1 MHTADMSH
9 QQKGGRGGGRFGGR
23 GRGGREGGGRGRG
36 RGGGAGP
43 SDFGGLWDPT
53 VKWFF
58 EDADGGGG
66 GGGAPP
72 KGGLEKG
79 INKKRARDYHV
90 KGREGAR
97 APSLDDARKTAVLEL
112 RRYKLVKRLRHQLA
126 LKCGQLQVKPPLLV
140 FERWLARAML
150 EDGDDAV
157 PTPMFPAVDAEGGL
171 AQDLRRA
178 GAEDA
183 AAAAAADE
191 LAAQAGAIAGKLTEA
206 RGDDDDGEEAA
217 AGKKDAVTA
226 EDAGPL
232 LALKV
237 NGEKPYMSVSKAHMG
252 KLRALYCRHSL
263 GGAPRPAEGTP
274 EHGAFIA
281 ATFSLLARYDA
292 LGGAGYQAAL
302 NETAFDVLKKRL
314 GVGCEAFASPLNCRY
329 GRFCSAFPDVDGPF
343 GSLGSFFQFAP
354 TRGSFEMNPPFV
366 PEVLTAA
373 AERAESLLAAAEE
386 SGGRLSFVV
395 VVPAWRDVPM
405 WRALDES
412 RFKRGET
419 LVVCASDH
427 GFCDGAQHCRPP
439 RERHRVSS
447 YDTGVFFLQTSAGAR
462 RWPVTDEIRAE
473 LVGAMK
479 QAVGSAKSVGD
490 LERRF
495 RPNSGGKGGFAK
507 KEQRGAEKEPRRVE
521 NETGGGEE
529 AGGVD
534 EDGGGGEDDG
544 GGEKKRRRRR
554 RKHED

>member
-1 MHTADMSH
+1 MGQSKTSPVV
-9 QQKGGRGGGRFGGR
+9 
-23 GRGGREGGGRGRG
+23 
-36 RGGGAGP
+36 P
-43 SDFGGLWDPT
+43 S
-53 VKWFF
+53 
-58 EDADGGGG
+58 
-66 GGGAPP
+66 
-72 KGGLEKG
+72 
-79 INKKRARDYHV
+79 RM
-90 KGREGAR
+90 
-97 APSLDDARKTAVLEL
+97 
-112 RRYKLVKRLRHQLA
+112 QLA
-126 LKCGQLQVKPPLLV
+126 SG
-140 FERWLARAML
+140 
-150 EDGDDAV
+150 
-157 PTPMFPAVDAEGGL
+157 
-171 AQDLRRA
+171 
-178 GAEDA
+178 
-183 AAAAAADE
+183 
-191 LAAQAGAIAGKLTEA
+191 
-206 RGDDDDGEEAA
+206 
-217 AGKKDAVTA
+217 VT
-226 EDAGPL
+226 GS
-232 LALKV
+232 
-237 NGEKPYMSVSKAHMG
+237 GSST
-252 KLRALYCRHSL
+252 S
-263 GGAPRPAEGTP
+263 
-274 EHGAFIA
+274 
-281 ATFSLLARYDA
+281 SLLA
-292 LGGAGYQAAL
+292 
-302 NETAFDVLKKRL
+302 T
-314 GVGCEAFASPLNCRY
+314 
-329 GRFCSAFPDVDGPF
+329 
-343 GSLGSFFQFAP
+343 
-354 TRGSFEMNPPFV
+354 
-366 PEVLTAA
+366 
-373 AERAESLLAAAEE
+373 AEE

-419 LVVCASDH
+419 LVVPASDH

>member
-1 MHTADMSH
+1 MSH
-9 QQKGGRGGGRFGGR
+9 HQKGGRGGGRFGGR

-263 GGAPRPAEGTP
+263 GGAPLPPEGTP

-419 LVVCASDH
+419 LVVPASDH

-473 LVGAMK
+473 LVAAMK

-495 RPNSGGKGGFAK
+495 RPKPGGGGKGGFAK
-507 KEQRGAEKEPRRVE
+507 KEHRGAEPPRRVE
-521 NETGGGEE
+521 EETGGDEE

-534 EDGGGGEDDG
+534 EDAGGGEDDG

>member
-1 MHTADMSH
+1 M
-9 QQKGGRGGGRFGGR
+9 
-23 GRGGREGGGRGRG
+23 
-36 RGGGAGP
+36 
-43 SDFGGLWDPT
+43 
-53 VKWFF
+53 
-58 EDADGGGG
+58 
-66 GGGAPP
+66 
-72 KGGLEKG
+72 
-79 INKKRARDYHV
+79 

-150 EDGDDAV
+150 EDADDAV
-157 PTPMFPAVDAEGGL
+157 PTPMFPAVDAGGGL

-183 AAAAAADE
+183 GAAAAADE

-206 RGDDDDGEEAA
+206 QGDDDDGEEGT
-217 AGKKDAVTA
+217 GKKDAVTA

-263 GGAPRPAEGTP
+263 GGAPLPPEGTP

-366 PEVLTAA
+366 PEVLMAA

-419 LVVCASDH
+419 LVVPASDH

-473 LVGAMK
+473 LVAAMK

-495 RPNSGGKGGFAK
+495 RPKPGGGGKGGFAK
-507 KEQRGAEKEPRRVE
+507 KEHRGAEPPRRVE
-521 NETGGGEE
+521 ERNRRGRGSRRGRRGWRRRGGRRGRGEE
-529 AGGVD
+529 EEAQTTQA
-534 EDGGGGEDDG
+534 
-544 GGEKKRRRRR
+544 RRLRCH
-554 RKHED
+554 RKFSFPA